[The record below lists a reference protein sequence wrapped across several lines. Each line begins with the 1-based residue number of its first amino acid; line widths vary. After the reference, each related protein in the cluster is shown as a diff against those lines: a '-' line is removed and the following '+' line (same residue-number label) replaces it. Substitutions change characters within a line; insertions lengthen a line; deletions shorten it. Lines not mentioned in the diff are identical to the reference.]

1 MKEIGQ
7 GAERGAMTSIK
18 VIGDYA
24 YIVDISAHGLATYD
38 ISDPAKP
45 DRTALFST
53 EDVQGESP
61 DLYSF
66 ASVQQ
71 CGALLCL
78 AGGGS
83 GLVLLNL
90 DDPSK
95 PGFAGRYDTAYATG
109 LTQIDNLIYLVDETV
124 GVHVL
129 DYSNSKAIKQV
140 GMLPAAVGDWE
151 LSVTEVYERPVTAYA
166 QRLYIADQSWGI
178 TIIDAMNSGNIKRI
192 GHYQTPAPEAL
203 FDITVLG
210 DYAYI
215 IGKDGGFRILDISD
229 PSEITEVAYDDSRKD
244 IYTQSPTALIVE
256 DQYAYI
262 SDSNYPFHIYDISN
276 PSKPV
281 EIGAVFDHAASDG
294 AFDIAK
300 AGDYVYLSGWGLKDA
315 FYPGQGIWVID
326 VSDPNDP
333 QAVKFVDVPNE
344 RWSLDI
350 KGEVLY
356 ALDGNVD
363 EKEPEPLALRV
374 FDISEPSNPVATG
387 TYPVPIQPFVTY

>member
-1 MKEIGQ
+1 M
-7 GAERGAMTSIK
+7 
-18 VIGDYA
+18 
-24 YIVDISAHGLATYD
+24 
-38 ISDPAKP
+38 
-45 DRTALFST
+45 
-53 EDVQGESP
+53 
-61 DLYSF
+61 
-66 ASVQQ
+66 
-71 CGALLCL
+71 
-78 AGGGS
+78 
-83 GLVLLNL
+83 
-90 DDPSK
+90 
-95 PGFAGRYDTAYATG
+95 
-109 LTQIDNLIYLVDETV
+109 
-124 GVHVL
+124 
-129 DYSNSKAIKQV
+129 
-140 GMLPAAVGDWE
+140 
-151 LSVTEVYERPVTAYA
+151 TEVYERPVTAYA

-178 TIIDAMNSGNIKRI
+178 TIIDAMDSGNIKRI

-229 PSEITEVAYDDSRKD
+229 PRRITEVAYDDSRKD

-262 SDSNYPFHIYDISN
+262 SDSNYPFHMYDISN

-326 VSDPNDP
+326 VSNPNDP
-333 QAVKFVDVPNE
+333 QAVKFVDIPNE

-350 KGEVLY
+350 KGRCTICH
-356 ALDGNVD
+356 GW
-363 EKEPEPLALRV
+363 
-374 FDISEPSNPVATG
+374 
-387 TYPVPIQPFVTY
+387 